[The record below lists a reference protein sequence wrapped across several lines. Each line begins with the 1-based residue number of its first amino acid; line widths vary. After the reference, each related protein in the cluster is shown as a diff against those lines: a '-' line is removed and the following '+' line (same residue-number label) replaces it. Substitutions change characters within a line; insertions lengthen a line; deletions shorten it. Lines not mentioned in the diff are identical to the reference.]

1 MFEDYIKKIKS
12 EYLEKDIYIY
22 GAGKVGT
29 ILCHL
34 LKNKGIM
41 VKGFCVSDLS
51 TNKSDVEGI
60 PVYQFDQ
67 IHLDAEHMVFLIG
80 IRERGKKNIYNLIS
94 DAGGKYIEPIPE
106 DLFDFDEEEYTRKHR
121 PAMEI
126 TPKIGCKINCRYCP
140 QSLLLEKYY
149 RENSLRK
156 SQMTLEEYKCYL
168 SKLPKNTLIDW
179 AGFVEPFLN
188 PQAADMMLYTHEQ
201 GYEQTL
207 FTTLVGATDE
217 DLEKVVSIPFKIVC
231 LHTPDEN
238 SYANISI
245 TEDYLQHLKY
255 IVNARRENGEPFVTT
270 ANCQSV
276 PHPKILPITAG
287 KLKIYCEM
295 SDRAGN
301 LEGDLGNMAH
311 FHKSGRIWCDRAVQ
325 LNHNVLLP
333 DGTVVLCCNDFGLE
347 HELGNLG
354 ECDYEDLLKSDTMRE
369 IKRALTFDESIPVIC
384 RKCIYAVPINGKEH

>member
-1 MFEDYIKKIKS
+1 MLENYIKNIKS
-12 EYLEKDIYIY
+12 EYQEKDVYIY
-22 GAGKVGT
+22 GAGKAGT
-29 ILCHL
+29 ILYHF
-34 LKNKGIM
+34 LKEHRII

-51 TNKSDVEGI
+51 VNKSDVEGI

-67 IHLDAEHMVFLIG
+67 MHIDAEHMVFLIG
-80 IRERGKKNIYNLIS
+80 ISERGKKNIGDIIS
-94 DAGGKYIEPIPE
+94 NAGGKYIEPIPE
-106 DLFDFDEEEYTRKHR
+106 DLFDYDEEEYTRKHR

-140 QSLLLEKYY
+140 QSLLLDKYY
-149 RENSLRK
+149 GGNSSRK
-156 SQMTLEEYKCYL
+156 SQMTLEEYKHYL
-168 SKLPKNTLIDW
+168 GKLPKNTLIDW

-217 DLEKVVSIPFKIVC
+217 DLEKVVRIPFKMVC

-238 SYANISI
+238 NYAQIPI
-245 TEDYLQHLKY
+245 TEEYLRHLRY
-255 IVNARRENGEPFVTT
+255 VINARRENGEAFITT
-270 ANCQSV
+270 ANCQSL
-276 PHPKILPITAG
+276 PHPDILSITSG

-301 LEGDLGNMAH
+301 LDGDSDKLEH
-311 FHKSGRIWCDRAVQ
+311 FDKRGRIWCTRTVQ

-347 HELGNLG
+347 HVLGNLG
-354 ECDYEDLLKSDTMRE
+354 ECDYEDLMKSNTMRE
-369 IKRALTFDESIPVIC
+369 VKRALTFDESLPVIC
-384 RKCIYAVPINGKEH
+384 RKCIFAIPINGKED